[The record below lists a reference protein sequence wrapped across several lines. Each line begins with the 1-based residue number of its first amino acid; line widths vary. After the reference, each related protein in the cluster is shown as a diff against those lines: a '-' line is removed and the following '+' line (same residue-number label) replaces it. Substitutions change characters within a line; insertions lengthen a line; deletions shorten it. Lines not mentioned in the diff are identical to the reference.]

1 MVRTPLRHG
10 AALVGS
16 CLLFACAEAAQ
27 GVPSDESQGAGGS
40 DAATGGASASGG
52 SAQAG
57 STGSSGTSGGAGS
70 SGATGGSGSGGKGGA
85 GVGGASGKGGGATAG
100 TGGAGGSGTAGSG
113 GTGTSGSGGTGA
125 AGGGAG
131 GSGTAGSGGTG
142 TSGSGGTGTSGSGG
156 TGTSGGGAGTSGSG
170 GTGGGGASGG
180 AGMAGTGG
188 TTGGG
193 GGGGG
198 SCPKAGQV
206 KTYDWS
212 VLGNAQLVLSSG
224 GDWAVEPLGMSAGS
238 FSAGTNVLGTQP
250 AASTYSDGAD
260 DWVELPALDLSAYG
274 GCSVSMDFTLWRDT
288 EGSTG
293 RRDGGNLQVTTTPG
307 AGPSAA
313 WQLIT
318 AGTLAYDGVLTSA
331 ACGSSCIVKGE
342 PAWSGHPESEK
353 AISADLTAFVG
364 STIVPRF
371 TFHSDGSL
379 VYTGM
384 YVGTIVVTAK

>member
-1 MVRTPLRHG
+1 
-10 AALVGS
+10 
-16 CLLFACAEAAQ
+16 
-27 GVPSDESQGAGGS
+27 
-40 DAATGGASASGG
+40 
-52 SAQAG
+52 
-57 STGSSGTSGGAGS
+57 
-70 SGATGGSGSGGKGGA
+70 
-85 GVGGASGKGGGATAG
+85 
-100 TGGAGGSGTAGSG
+100 
-113 GTGTSGSGGTGA
+113 
-125 AGGGAG
+125 
-131 GSGTAGSGGTG
+131 
-142 TSGSGGTGTSGSGG
+142 
-156 TGTSGGGAGTSGSG
+156 
-170 GTGGGGASGG
+170 
-180 AGMAGTGG
+180 MAGTGG